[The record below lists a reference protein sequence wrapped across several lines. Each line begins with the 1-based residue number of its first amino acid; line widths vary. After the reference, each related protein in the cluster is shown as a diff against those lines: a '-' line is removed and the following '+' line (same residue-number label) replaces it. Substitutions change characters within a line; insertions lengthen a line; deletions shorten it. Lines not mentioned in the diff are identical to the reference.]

1 VGFVTALAQ
10 LLITEPDQYSPL
22 NGVDL
27 VRQKVKCIYLMGG
40 EFHKS
45 VEPDFNLK
53 TSFAF
58 AREFFRLWPKDV
70 DMVFSPQEVGENVE
84 YKPEQVI
91 SDISWTD
98 VHPIKQV
105 YMRCNCNTGQMM
117 WDPMAVIQA
126 VEGDE
131 LFLLSERGNVEFT
144 EDAMTVFT
152 SSETGNCRYQKAKNT
167 TWNQA
172 MPDKIRWYNMMRK

>member
-1 VGFVTALAQ
+1 
-10 LLITEPDQYSPL
+10 
-22 NGVDL
+22 
-27 VRQKVKCIYLMGG
+27 
-40 EFHKS
+40 
-45 VEPDFNLK
+45 
-53 TSFAF
+53 
-58 AREFFRLWPKDV
+58 
-70 DMVFSPQEVGENVE
+70 MVFSPMEVGQDIE

-91 SDISWTD
+91 ADVSWTD

-117 WDPMAVIQA
+117 WDPMPVIQA

-131 LFLLSERGNVEFT
+131 LFLLSERGTVEFR

-152 SSETGNCRYQKAKNT
+152 PSATGNCRYQKAKNT

-172 MPDKIRWYNMMRK
+172 MLDKIRWYNMMH